1 MELDEEELIE
11 QEFDNICNK
20 IFSINSL
27 IDIYEKIL
35 NEKSRKYETK
45 QKEIN
50 QLFKKSYGFKP
61 SKFEIINLVENK
73 IEVSLNRKK
82 ITYDDLKDNKA
93 LYKILLDDS
102 PLKAKIDLNKIIEL
116 MTSEI
121 KAYLIDIIDN
131 SIVIDPDKTKESVYE
146 QLLTSSSKI
155 ENFFSGKAKLKLYE
169 LDNNKNIVLIWQKI
183 NQRIKEIVI
192 PYLKCTLLDD
202 NLSEATKKTLIQLKT
217 LYTVIIQN
225 KFNDFDFIYNSVT
238 DNDTKE
244 EIIKRYEAK
253 YKKKIS
259 NDELNAILDT
269 KIITE
274 EFKKEVFKKIEVKNS
289 DEENEEV
296 ENETTQINQEE
307 IKNNSRQEIYKKYN
321 FNEEQKESFN
331 DLVLESTNNIV
342 DKIKIGEFKEKIINI
357 SNKDIRNRAL
367 EITKFLNKQYKCN
380 LDFKDLYKF
389 DNSLKSMNFFYEKG
403 LDITRFNREYP
414 NVYGDLINISNEL
427 RELKNCVDM
436 FIFTIENEMDNPKE
450 YIKYFYLTII
460 LSNVFGF
467 KYDYKKDVNN
477 ETELDEVFKK
487 CIYRNGKEQIRLC
500 NLIKKRILPI
510 IDLYKE
516 YSEKISNILTN
527 IFDNN
532 CDLKAVKDIFN
543 CFEKAYDFAIQSRY
557 TLFDN
562 SKLKIS
568 SDEIKQEIYN
578 EVLLR
583 CPGIQYTGVVNLLK
597 YDVEI
602 SDACK
607 NATIEINKL
616 SSEYLSSK
624 EGKYEYLWCHND
636 LDKKLK
642 TYTDIYVLIIKFVKC
657 YSSVFGE
664 TTLNK
669 DKTLLN
675 NLSDALNRLD
685 NIITDY
691 AYSYFAKKVFLA
703 ISIGGNNSSSIKSM
717 IYQIGTTKVLE
728 EMYSKDLSVSE
739 SEKNELEDLNEDIVR
754 YRYCVDKVNK
764 IIKDLL
770 QNKNTPDLTEIRKE
784 NLSNGISIFSN
795 YIIYNK
801 LNECIAETK
810 NEFKNSKEYCLY
822 FFMRM
827 VEKIGG
833 YNVTEEFI
841 NKWFKNVEESFT
853 GHKKIQEDKR
863 TMKKEQEE
871 RARREAEEKRR
882 RVELEA
888 QRKKQ
893 EEEARRKALEEE
905 KRQEALR
912 KKRLEEERKRKE
924 AERIR
929 LEQERKRQE
938 EQRRLEQER
947 QKKEVEAKNLQMLK
961 ERYLTLMTYTIREFR
976 DCMGYDVAQKEKNL
990 AKNQNYLDLLD
1001 YIHNKLG
1008 ITSHEARDY
1017 LNEETGDYI
1026 VHRMTSFFTPEKD
1039 WQLGSLYNE
1048 FRKNTLAYN
1057 RLCER
1062 GDECNQSILYVK
1074 YRSLYRMIVVN
1085 ISKRLSIDEESAMKL
1100 VSETGELYG
1109 AARIDSILYNEDI
1122 RDLREKLKSAK
1133 KEYDDYLAADWDGRQ
1148 AMVPQILQWKLAD
1161 VRKKASNTINR
1172 LGYITACE
1180 IFVAACKELKADVK
1194 ALEKLLEMQIKR

>member
-27 IDIYEKIL
+27 IDIYEKFL

-73 IEVSLNRKK
+73 REVSLNRKK

-102 PLKAKIDLNKIIEL
+102 SLKAKIDLNKIIEL
-116 MTSEI
+116 MTSEL

-169 LDNNKNIVLIWQKI
+169 LDNNKNIVLIWQEI

-217 LYTVIIQN
+217 LYTVILQN

-253 YKKKIS
+253 YNKKIS

-274 EFKKEVFKKIEVKNS
+274 EFKKEVFKEIEVKNS
-289 DEENEEV
+289 DDENEEV

-321 FNEEQKESFN
+321 FDEEQKETFN

-357 SNKDIRNRAL
+357 SNKDIKNRAL

-380 LDFKDLYKF
+380 LDSKDLYKF

-436 FIFTIENEMDNPKE
+436 FIFTVENEMDNPKE

-460 LSNVFGF
+460 LSNVFDF
-467 KYDYKKDVNN
+467 KYDYKKDVND
-477 ETELDEVFKK
+477 EAELDEVFKK
-487 CIYRNGKEQIRLC
+487 CIYRNGKEQINLF

-532 CDLKAVKDIFN
+532 CDLKAIKDIFN
-543 CFEKAYDFAIQSRY
+543 SFEKAYDFAIQSRY

-636 LDKKLK
+636 LDEKLK

-685 NIITDY
+685 NVITDY

-703 ISIGGNNSSSIKSM
+703 ISIAGYNSSSIKSM

-728 EMYSKDLSVSE
+728 EMYSKDSSVSE
-739 SEKNELEDLNEDIVR
+739 SKKNELEDLNEDIVR

-764 IIKDLL
+764 IIKGLL
-770 QNKNTPDLTEIRKE
+770 QNKKQPDLTEIRKE

-795 YIIYNK
+795 YIVYNK

-810 NEFKNSKEYCLY
+810 NEFKDSKEYCLY

-841 NKWFKNVEESFT
+841 NKWFKNVEEAFT

-863 TMKKEQEE
+863 TMK
-871 RARREAEEKRR
+871 
-882 RVELEA
+882 
-888 QRKKQ
+888 KKQ

-947 QKKEVEAKNLQMLK
+947 QKKEAEAKNIQMLK
-961 ERYLTLMTYTIREFR
+961 ERYLTLMTYTIREYR
-976 DCMGYDVAQKEKNL
+976 DCMGYDIAKRQKHL
-990 AKNQNYLDLLD
+990 AKSQNYLDLLD

-1008 ITSHEARDY
+1008 ITSYEATSY
-1017 LNEETGDYI
+1017 LDEETGEFI

-1039 WQLGSLYNE
+1039 AQLGSLYNE
-1048 FRKNTLAYN
+1048 FERNTLVYN

-1074 YRSLYRMIVVN
+1074 YRSLYSQIANFVSN
-1085 ISKRLSIDEESAMKL
+1085 KLGINEESAKKL

-1109 AARIDSILYNEDI
+1109 SARIDSILYNENI
-1122 RDLREKLKSAK
+1122 RNLREKLKSAK

-1180 IFVAACKELKADVK
+1180 IFVAACKELKADVR